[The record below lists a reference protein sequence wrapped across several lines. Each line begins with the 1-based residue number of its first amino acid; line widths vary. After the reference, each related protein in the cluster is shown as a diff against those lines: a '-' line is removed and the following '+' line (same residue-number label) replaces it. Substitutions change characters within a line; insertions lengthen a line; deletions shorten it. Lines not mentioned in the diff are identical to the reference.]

1 MSSAATG
8 AAPLTPP
15 RGSWIQPATSGLLGV
30 IVGFA
35 SSFTLI
41 LAGLARVGATPAQAA
56 SGLFILCLT
65 IGLLALGFAFWRRE
79 PITMAW
85 STPGAALLIATGLPT
100 GGYPAAVG
108 AFLFAAALIVAAGL
122 WPAFGRLVAAIPRS
136 LASAMLAGILF
147 TLCLAP
153 VRAVAEMPALAAPVV
168 LVWAIAWRFARPYA
182 VPIAFAMAAAVI
194 LWVAKFP
201 AGVPGLG
208 PPALAFAM
216 PAFVPATLGSLGL
229 PLFIVTMAS
238 QNVPGLSVL
247 SANGYRPPTGPIF
260 VATGLGSGISALF
273 GGVPVNLAAITA
285 ALCAGPDAHPDPAK
299 RWWSTAVYGAGYV
312 VLALGTGAAT
322 VLVTAAPPLL
332 VEAVAGLA
340 LLGSLGSALTAALA
354 DERERLPAVVTFAV
368 AASGVAAFG
377 IGAPFWALLAGG
389 ALLGLERLR

>member
-1 MSSAATG
+1 MPSAATG
-8 AAPLTPP
+8 AAPRRPP
-15 RGSWIQPATSGLLGV
+15 SGSWIQPATSGFLGV
-30 IVGFA
+30 VVGFA

-41 LAGLARVGATPAQAA
+41 LAGLARVGASPAQAA
-56 SGLFILCLT
+56 SGLFVLCLL
-65 IGLLALGFAFWRRE
+65 IGVLAFGFALWRRE
-79 PITMAW
+79 PIAIAW

-108 AFLFAAALIVAAGL
+108 AFLFAAALIVVAGL
-122 WPAFGRLVAAIPRS
+122 WPAFGRLVGAIPRS

-168 LVWAIAWRFARPYA
+168 LAWALAWRFARPYA
-182 VPIAFAMAAAVI
+182 VPLTFVVAAAAI
-194 LWVAKFP
+194 LSVAKFP
-201 AGVPGLG
+201 AGLSALG
-208 PPALAFAM
+208 PPALAFAV
-216 PAFVPATLGSLGL
+216 PVLVPATLGSLGL

-238 QNVPGLSVL
+238 QNVPGLAVL

-285 ALCAGPDAHPDPAK
+285 ALCAGPESHPDPAK
-299 RWWSTAVYGAGYV
+299 RWYSTAVYGVGYV
-312 VLALGTGAAT
+312 VVALCTGAAT
-322 VLVTAAPPLL
+322 ALVTAAPPLL
-332 VEAVAGLA
+332 IEAVAGLA
-340 LLGSLGSALTAALA
+340 LLGSLGGALTAALA

-377 IGAPFWALLAGG
+377 IGAPFWALAAGG
-389 ALLGLERLR
+389 ALLALDRWR